1 MQDDERGEDECWVGG
16 VEEDG
21 AGGGGEEL
29 LRWLEYLLVFLSEDK
44 YLDIVGHFP
53 SEILAAHL
61 KALCWGSLHGWL
73 ERPGASRKGPI
84 DT

>member
-44 YLDIVGHFP
+44 YL
-53 SEILAAHL
+53 